1 MRAGKFRVTR
11 KKYGDNFLKI
21 DIRQIAEG
29 EESIVI
35 RYRELT
41 PDLGRIIGILNDG
54 ESKLWGKTEGED
66 CSVSFDEVLYLETVD
81 DKVFAYT
88 SEKVL
93 RIDGSLNSFMSDVND
108 DSFFRCSKSMIIN
121 LNRVSALKSLSS
133 NRIDATLENGE
144 HIMISRRYASDFR
157 KLLRGYKQDE
167 K

>member
-1 MRAGKFRVTR
+1 M
-11 KKYGDNFLKI
+11 KI
-21 DIRQIAEG
+21 DIRQISEG

-41 PDLGRIIGILNDG
+41 PDLGKIIGILNK
-54 ESKLWGKTEGED
+54 EENKLWGKSGDES
-66 CSVSFDEVLYLETVD
+66 CSVTYDEIFYLETVD
-81 DKVFAYT
+81 DKLFAYT
-88 SEKVL
+88 GEKVL
-93 RIDGSLNSFMSDVND
+93 KIDGSLTSFMNDVND

-157 KLLRGYKQDE
+157 KLLRGYNRDE
-167 K
+167 KG